1 MSFVIVG
8 FGFMGFMAASM
19 LAVDV
24 GMVMTARAQAQNA
37 ADAGAM
43 AGGLALAFNDY
54 VNRTASGPAVTSAM
68 SAAQANL
75 MMGGAPSVLPS
86 DVTFP
91 NDPAGNPNRIH
102 VDIFRTTARGNAIPT
117 LIGPLFGMPTVSIGA
132 TATAEVTP
140 ANGMTCVKPFMIP
153 DKWQDKNG
161 NGVFDSGVDV
171 YVRNGYDG
179 YTGYTIENDVGA
191 PLVLRAGTGDQPN
204 SSFYYSWKMPND
216 VGGDFYRENIANC
229 NTDVVVYD
237 KDNPMTLIQEPG
249 DKKGPTLQ
257 GIQDLI
263 DKDPN
268 AVWNSTC
275 KCIRNSAY
283 SGQSPRVFPI
293 PLFNP
298 QYYADGMATGRG
310 ASFQLA
316 NFLGFFADY
325 VESNGKIH
333 GIITTISGIVVP
345 GGSGPSPD
353 MFSVAVRLVQ

>member
-1 MSFVIVG
+1 
-8 FGFMGFMAASM
+8 MGFMAASM

-37 ADAGAM
+37 ADAGAL

-54 VNRTASGPAVTSAM
+54 VNRTASGPAVTSAI

-91 NDPAGNPNRIH
+91 NDPSGNPNRIH
-102 VDIFRTTARGNAIPT
+102 VDIFRSTARGNAIST
-117 LIGPLFGMPTVSIGA
+117 LIGPIFGIPTVNIGA
-132 TATAEVTP
+132 TATAQVTP

-153 DKWQDKNG
+153 DKWDDKDG
-161 NGVFDSGVDV
+161 NGVFNSGVDV

-179 YTGYTIENDVGA
+179 YTGYTIKNDVGA

-204 SSFYYSWKMPND
+204 SSFYYSWKMSTD

-229 NTDVVVYD
+229 NTEVVVYD

-257 GIQDLI
+257 GIKDLI

-268 AVWNSTC
+268 AQWNSTC

-310 ASFQLA
+310 ADFQLA

-325 VESNGKIH
+325 VDSNGKIH
-333 GIITTISGIVVP
+333 GIITTLSGIVIP